1 MEILSWSTPL
11 LSKEIESM
19 AAQGSSSSFGISV
32 GDRIEALENSMGR
45 LRACLDNQDKL
56 LKATAKAGEQSWDL
70 INEDLRKLRADREAS
85 NENLEDFK
93 EETRTSFKD
102 AANIHGDFG
111 NRLSA
116 LEMVVSTLMAKIG
129 K

>member
-1 MEILSWSTPL
+1 M
-11 LSKEIESM
+11 
-19 AAQGSSSSFGISV
+19 
-32 GDRIEALENSMGR
+32 
-45 LRACLDNQDKL
+45 
-56 LKATAKAGEQSWDL
+56 KATTKAGEQSWDL
-70 INEDLRKLRADREAS
+70 INEDLRKLREDREAS
-85 NENLEDFK
+85 NVNLEDFK
-93 EETRTSFKD
+93 EEKRTSFKD